1 MYHLIPIRS
10 ILSLQ
15 IKEPVICKLD
25 VTKLKGFYDACAHIL
40 GYQTSDSSTPLRET
54 LQTSVKEGHN
64 VRVLLFH
71 FVLHSF

>member
-1 MYHLIPIRS
+1 MHG
-10 ILSLQ
+10 ILMLQ
-15 IKEPVICKLD
+15 IKEPVICQLD

-64 VRVLLFH
+64 VRALLFL
-71 FVLHSF
+71 FKA

>member
-1 MYHLIPIRS
+1 MHD
-10 ILSLQ
+10 ILMLQ
-15 IKEPVICKLD
+15 IKEPVICQLD

-64 VRVLLFH
+64 VKILLFLF
-71 FVLHSF
+71 FVV